1 MPLNQTAYVILG
13 FLSIEPNL
21 SGYDM
26 RKAIQS
32 SVGYFWNESYGQIY
46 PTLKR
51 LASEG
56 LIKRGSSTARGRK
69 QRHVYVLTQPG
80 RARLREWLALPFRN
94 EPPRNEF
101 LLKLFFGREAA
112 PGVCI
117 AHLRDLQ
124 ERNRRMLATLRET
137 EASAQPGNP
146 PNPHFPYWMLTLSLG
161 KELTEAAL
169 EWGEAALKELSAL
182 ESTGATIRQNDMRKP
197 RREGADS
204 WKHVRGKD
212 DSIRSKARGTK

>member
-1 MPLNQTAYVILG
+1 MPLNQTTYVILG
-13 FLSIEPNL
+13 LLSIEPNL

-46 PTLKR
+46 PALKR

-80 RARLREWLALPFRN
+80 RVRLRQWLALPFQN
-94 EPPRNEF
+94 DPPRNEF

-112 PGVCI
+112 PGVCM

-124 ERNRRMLATLRET
+124 ERNRRMLATLQEI

-146 PNPHFPYWMLTLSLG
+146 PNPHFPYWMLTLSMG
-161 KELTEAAL
+161 KELTQAAL
-169 EWGEAALKELSAL
+169 EWGEAALDELSAL
-182 ESTGATIRQNDMRKP
+182 ESTGATIRRTDV
-197 RREGADS
+197 RRTKEKGAES
-204 WKHVRGKD
+204 GRRVHGKD
-212 DSIRSKARGTK
+212 GSARSKARGAK